1 MEAEAE
7 NKNTRGKKKHQQ
19 QTEIEGLGRCAGSC
33 IFTFHGSNDETRKE
47 ACFFGA
53 WLFPCLPRIPFH
65 SNWFKKGN
73 NHPHPRS
80 AALSFSRAE
89 GGASAGR
96 QEEGI
101 SPALSPRN
109 DGRDT
114 GLGGKEAN
122 QRGQETDRGTGQPVC
137 LLSTRGCATPA
148 LLSLVL
154 HGTCCKAFVQGR
166 VPQAERCGT
175 MRKEQ
180 RVLACG
186 RICAR
191 PGIHRGVANFRGP
204 QASPCLS
211 SNPTLASASAAPRN
225 IDTASQRLLQSSI
238 SGVYCLVTCRR
249 TFFIVVKTRRAIG
262 DGKQIVCGR
271 PRRIAPMQFRTSY
284 LCSASNEITDPFP
297 ARRQR

>member
-7 NKNTRGKKKHQQ
+7 NKGTRGKKKK
-19 QTEIEGLGRCAGSC
+19 QTEIEGLGRCACSC
-33 IFTFHGSNDETRKE
+33 IFAFHGSNDETRKE

-53 WLFPCLPRIPFH
+53 WLFPCFRRIPFH

-80 AALSFSRAE
+80 AALSFLGLKAE
-89 GGASAGR
+89 QVQAGR
-96 QEEGI
+96 RKA
-101 SPALSPRN
+101 SPLRFPREV
-109 DGRDT
+109 T
-114 GLGGKEAN
+114 AETLGLGGKKPI
-122 QRGQETDRGTGQPVC
+122 RGRRRPRE
-137 LLSTRGCATPA
+137 TPA

-154 HGTCCKAFVQGR
+154 HGTCCKASVQGR
-166 VPQAERCGT
+166 VPQAERYGT

-211 SNPTLASASAAPRN
+211 SNPTPASVSASAAPRN
-225 IDTASQRLLQSSI
+225 IDTASQRVQQSSVF
-238 SGVYCLVTCRR
+238 GVCFLV
-249 TFFIVVKTRRAIG
+249 
-262 DGKQIVCGR
+262 
-271 PRRIAPMQFRTSY
+271 S
-284 LCSASNEITDPFP
+284 
-297 ARRQR
+297 